1 MLWVRGVITK
11 RVSAT
16 VDRERLIQFALLL
29 IAGCLTTMTG
39 GLVSPVFPEMVQ
51 ELQLDPRWAGTL
63 VSIHALTSA
72 LATPVMGLLADRIG
86 KLKVMLPCLLLY
98 AVFGISTTFLTNF
111 QALVASRAL
120 LGIASGGVAAATIG
134 FLGSMYEGEERSRI
148 LGLATSAMTTAAI
161 MFPLIGGRVGNVEWR
176 HAYYLYAISIP
187 VAIASLFMF
196 RNQPKRTSSLLDTQ
210 QKGDLVNVIRQP
222 EVLRLYLLIGAAA
235 TVVYAIVIYTPLYLK
250 AAIGAD
256 PELNGMI
263 LAIRAVGAAMTSA
276 LAASWLAKQ
285 LGEKRAIALG
295 FSLMAVTILLIPFLT
310 QLTFIV
316 PTAILFGIGFGVV
329 TPNLYNALASQTPAQ
344 FRTTVLGLGT
354 GFNSLGQFICPLL
367 LGPVWKYGDLTYVFV
382 AATAIA
388 AIASLLSLTQ
398 FQKPQI

>member
-1 MLWVRGVITK
+1 
-11 RVSAT
+11 
-16 VDRERLIQFALLL
+16 
-29 IAGCLTTMTG
+29 
-39 GLVSPVFPEMVQ
+39 VQ

-86 KLKVMLPCLLLY
+86 KLKVMLPCLVLY
-98 AVFGISTTFLTNF
+98 AVFGVSTTFLTEF
-111 QALVASRAL
+111 QALVVSRAL
-120 LGIASGGVAAATIG
+120 LGITSGGIAAATIG

-161 MFPLIGGRVGNVEWR
+161 LFPLVGGWVGNVEWR
-176 HAYYLYAISIP
+176 HAYYLYALSLP

-196 RNQPKRTSSLLDTQ
+196 RDQKKRSTSILGTQ
-210 QKGDLVNVIRQP
+210 EKGNLGKILRQP

-263 LAIRAVGAAMTSA
+263 LAIRAVGAAITSA
-276 LAASWLAKQ
+276 LGASWIAKQ
-285 LGEKRAIALG
+285 VGEKRAIALG
-295 FSLMAVTILLIPFLT
+295 FSLMAVTIALIPFLT
-310 QLTFIV
+310 QISLIV

-329 TPNLYNALASQTPAQ
+329 TPNVYNALASQTPAD

-367 LGPVWKYGDLTYVFV
+367 LGPVWKYGGLTYVFI

-388 AIASLLSLTQ
+388 AIASLISLAQ
-398 FQKPQI
+398 FRKPQLQ